1 MGMDAALSV
10 AIGGL
15 ANINRDLAVVS
26 QNVSNANTPGYVREI
41 ANQRDLSVDGQGMG
55 VVSGPVTRA
64 LNAQQQADLFSQ
76 NATVS
81 GLDVR
86 QQALAS
92 IDQVMGKPG
101 QGNDLAELLGKVHA
115 GFSALLASP
124 DSQSGQ
130 AQIIGAAQSFAGKL
144 NVIASAVGAARTQAQ
159 GAIMSRVTSL
169 NAAIAT
175 IGTQTQQIMSAK
187 AAGISTADLENQRD
201 VGLAQISGLIDARFL
216 MQNNGDIKAV
226 TPSGLSINF
235 APGATTFS
243 THSATLA
250 PVVFYP
256 GGGVPAIT
264 MNGVDVTSQLA
275 GSGSLGGNIDVRD
288 NIMPGLQAGLDE
300 VAQTI
305 STRFQAQGLTLFTQ
319 PDGTVPTGGGAPA
332 QATYLGYASAI
343 TVNPAVLSS
352 PSLVRDGT
360 GAIAGS
366 PTGASAFT
374 PNPIGG
380 PAGFST
386 LVTRV
391 IQFALGAQA
400 QTGVAQTPPN
410 TNGLG
415 PQGNLVGPFGAGGS
429 VATMAAALVASEAQ
443 LSASVTSNAATEQGV
458 QSSLQARLNQGSS
471 VNIDTEL
478 STMVQL
484 QNAYG
489 ANARVISALQ
499 SMWAQLLQSL
509 R

>member
-15 ANINRDLAVVS
+15 TNINRDLAVVS

-41 ANQRDLSVDGQGMG
+41 TNQHELSVGGQGMG
-55 VVSGPVTRA
+55 VVSGPATRA
-64 LNAQQQADLFSQ
+64 LNVQQQADLFTQ

-81 GLDVR
+81 GFDVR

-92 IDQVMGKPG
+92 IDRVMGTPG
-101 QGNDLAELLGKVHA
+101 QGNDLAGLLGKIQD

-130 AQIIGAAQSFAGKL
+130 AQIISAAQNFAGKL
-144 NVIASAVGAARTQAQ
+144 NSVSAAVVAARAQAQ
-159 GAIMSRVTSL
+159 GAIISDVVSL
-169 NAAIAT
+169 NATIAT

-187 AAGISTADLENQRD
+187 AAGIGTADLENQRD

-216 MQNNGDIKAV
+216 VQNNGDIKAI
-226 TPSGLSINF
+226 TPSGVSINF
-235 APGATTFS
+235 APGATSFATQ
-243 THSATLA
+243 SATMA
-250 PVVFYP
+250 PAVYYP

-288 NIMPGLQAGLDE
+288 NIMPGLQAGMDE

-319 PDGTVPTGGGAPA
+319 SDGTVPAGGGAPA
-332 QATYLGYASAI
+332 QSTYLGYANAI
-343 TVNPAVLSS
+343 MVNPAVQAS
-352 PSLVRDGT
+352 PSVVRDGT
-360 GAIAGS
+360 NAIVGS
-366 PTGASAFT
+366 ATGTSAFT
-374 PNPIGG
+374 PNPASG
-380 PAGFST
+380 PAGFT
-386 LVTRV
+386 ALITRV

-410 TNGLG
+410 INGLG
-415 PQGNLVGPFGAGGS
+415 PQGNLVGPFGVGGS
-429 VATMAAALVASEAQ
+429 VATMAGALVASAAQ
-443 LSASVTSNAATEQGV
+443 LSSSVTANAATEQAV
-458 QSSLQARLNQGSS
+458 QTSLQARLAQGSS

-499 SMWAQLLQSL
+499 AMWAELLQSV